1 MLFEDIYMAQC
12 QGFVDDPHP
21 NFVCKLH
28 KSFYGL
34 KQAPHAWFECFT
46 NQLLTLGFIAS
57 NAVPSMFI
65 FHQQSCT
72 LFLLV
77 FMDDIIIIGINLL
90 TISDMITQLYS
101 TFEPSLDYKLI
112 TPLLVSFFISTNT
125 LLISCISS
133 TCGIASPTLLHA
145 ILILDL
151 TRMKG
156 HLYLKLKL
164 LVLAALWV
172 LFITSHLHVQILP

>member
-1 MLFEDIYMAQC
+1 MRLRVVQRNSTGYYDNWTLAMLFEDVYMAQC
-12 QGFVDDPHP
+12 QGFVDDTHP

-28 KSFYGL
+28 KSLYGL

-77 FMDDIIIIGINLL
+77 FVDDIIIIGINLSA
-90 TISDMITQLYS
+90 ISDMITQLYS
-101 TFEPSLDYKLI
+101 TFEVKDLGTLTYILGLQIDY
-112 TPLLVSFFISTNT
+112 
-125 LLISCISS
+125 SS
-133 TCGIASPTLLHA
+133 TGLFFHQYKYTTDLLHKFKMWHCKSYSTPCY
-145 ILILDL
+145 LNSRLD
-151 TRMKG
+151 
-156 HLYLKLKL
+156 
-164 LVLAALWV
+164 
-172 LFITSHLHVQILP
+172 